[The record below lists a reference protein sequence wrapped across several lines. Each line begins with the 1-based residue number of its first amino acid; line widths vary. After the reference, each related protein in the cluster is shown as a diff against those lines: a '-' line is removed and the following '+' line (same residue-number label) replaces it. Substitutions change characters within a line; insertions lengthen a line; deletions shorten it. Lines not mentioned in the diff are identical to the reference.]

1 MTERGLSPMSI
12 NQLSLII
19 VAVGFSLAGWRVD
32 PALGIGTGIIET
44 GAIVR
49 GFVAIRHLRRQGI
62 IPGSGREL
70 ALVASSAGVLI
81 LIAGATTLALILP
94 YACAVVGWR
103 LMQEMILFLPSPLRS
118 GTLTNPGERILF
130 VPMLL
135 FFYVSPILGLVL
147 ALVTLGKAAFHL
159 LPLRTD
165 PAARR
170 WWGWKV
176 ASAWL
181 VIVTT
186 VGGLAEGT
194 SWLEWNRLI
203 RSSAA
208 HAASVRQ
215 DERDATAC
223 LAHLDNLTRCP
234 RCERPSRA
242 TILIRQVKAAEEAA
256 TLEAET
262 AQLRADR
269 AASWPE
275 RLMPAWLGVAASL
288 MALRWVRPRPA
299 LDPVENP
306 EKEG

>member
-1 MTERGLSPMSI
+1 MR
-12 NQLSLII
+12 
-19 VAVGFSLAGWRVD
+19 
-32 PALGIGTGIIET
+32 
-44 GAIVR
+44 
-49 GFVAIRHLRRQGI
+49 
-62 IPGSGREL
+62 
-70 ALVASSAGVLI
+70 
-81 LIAGATTLALILP
+81 
-94 YACAVVGWR
+94 
-103 LMQEMILFLPSPLRS
+103 EMIWFLPSPLRS
-118 GTLTNPGERILF
+118 GTLTNPAEMILF

-147 ALVTLGKAAFHL
+147 ALITLGKTAFHL

-176 ASAWL
+176 ASTWL

-186 VGGLAEGT
+186 VGGLAEGA
-194 SWLEWNRLI
+194 SRLEWNRLI
-203 RSSAA
+203 RSSSA

-223 LAHLDNLTRCP
+223 LEHLDNSTRCP

-269 AASWPE
+269 AASWPV
-275 RLMPAWLGVAASL
+275 RLMPAWLATAAL
-288 MALRWVRPRPA
+288 LVTLRWI
-299 LDPVENP
+299 DPSTGRDSVGISP
-306 EKEG
+306 KDG